1 MATQYRGRRGVGVSD
16 NSGDAVREP
25 DAGISATAVAD
36 IWGSGNGK
44 GAGERGDRGLRL
56 KAALMLAMVLG
67 CDRMAIAAMR
77 YQQRSLTPTPV
88 GHYCYLYFRPH
99 QPSAIHAIIDLFYRN
114 YTTLLS
120 LFFPRYSSVDHT
132 AVALSITT
140 IPSSA
145 SSSLCRSRT
154 FAAITSTIATYK
166 QPTPLLIAMQSYHS
180 RSGRCCCPLL
190 PPSSLLLPDLD
201 SLDCHPSTT

>member
-1 MATQYRGRRGVGVSD
+1 RCGGRRNNEERTATLGLCGCGRGVEMATQYRGRRGVGVSD

-77 YQQRSLTPTPV
+77 
-88 GHYCYLYFRPH
+88 C
-99 QPSAIHAIIDLFYRN
+99 
-114 YTTLLS
+114 
-120 LFFPRYSSVDHT
+120 
-132 AVALSITT
+132 
-140 IPSSA
+140 
-145 SSSLCRSRT
+145 
-154 FAAITSTIATYK
+154 
-166 QPTPLLIAMQSYHS
+166 
-180 RSGRCCCPLL
+180 
-190 PPSSLLLPDLD
+190 
-201 SLDCHPSTT
+201 